1 MISNGMNVIYH
12 FGKYIYLILNS
23 FTRPEKFRMYWREL
37 MRQMTNIGVGS
48 LIIVALI
55 SFFIGAVTA
64 IQTAYQLLTSF
75 IPQYYVGLIVRDSML
90 LELAPTISCLV
101 LAGKVGSNVA
111 SELGTMRITEQIDA
125 LEIMGINTAAYL
137 VGPKILAAVIMI
149 PFLIMFSA
157 FLGISGGYIAVLAAD
172 DIDNVLY
179 IKGLLQWFHPFYITI
194 MLVKSVVFGFII
206 TSISCYQGFYVRG
219 GALEIGK
226 ASTRAVVFSSIMI
239 LVADYVLAILL
250 T

>member
-1 MISNGMNVIYH
+1 
-12 FGKYIYLILNS
+12 
-23 FTRPEKFRMYWREL
+23 MYWREL
-37 MRQMTNIGVGS
+37 MRQMNDIGVGS

-64 IQTAYQLLTSF
+64 IQTAFQLLTSF

-111 SELGTMRITEQIDA
+111 SELGTMRISEQIDA
-125 LEIMGINTAAYL
+125 LEIMGINTASYL
-137 VGPKILAAVIMI
+137 IGPKVVAAIIMI
-149 PFLIMFSA
+149 PMLIMFSA
-157 FLGISGGYIAVLAAD
+157 FLGISGGYLAVLAAD
-172 DIDNVLY
+172 GIDNSLY
-179 IKGLLQWFHPFYITI
+179 IKGLLLWFHPFYITI
-194 MLVKSVVFGFII
+194 MLIKSVVFGFIL
-206 TSISCYQGFYVRG
+206 TSISCYQGYYVKG

-226 ASTRAVVFSSIMI
+226 ASTRAVVYSSIMI
-239 LVADYVLAILL
+239 LVADYVLAIIL